1 MTTLNLVSHPATPC
15 GMDIAIGCDI
25 RRAAGDRLALHYAIT
40 GDIADLEVPTPKPGD
55 KYDGLWKTT
64 CFELFFRVPGE
75 DRYGEF
81 NLSPSSQWAAYQFT
95 SHRVGSVDMDLP
107 WFPQIVTHRGAGE
120 LAIDAE
126 VPLIAPW
133 AGAPLDIGI
142 TTVIE
147 EADGRLS
154 YWALAHPPEAPDFHH
169 PTCFVHHLQAA
180 A

>member
-1 MTTLNLVSHPATPC
+1 MNMLSLHSHPATPC
-15 GMDIAIGCDI
+15 GTDISITGSV
-25 RRAAGDRLALHYAIT
+25 RRAADDRLALRYVVT
-40 GDIADLEVPTPKPGD
+40 GDIAALKVPASKPGD
-55 KYDGLWKTT
+55 KFDGLWKTT

-95 SHRVGSVDMDLP
+95 SHRVGSVDMVLP
-107 WFPQIVTHRGAGE
+107 WFPQIVAQHSGQE
-120 LAIDAE
+120 LSIDAE

-133 AGAPLDIGI
+133 TAMPLDIGM

-154 YWALAHPPEAPDFHH
+154 YWALAHPPQAPDFHH
-169 PTCFVHHLQAA
+169 PACFVHHLQAA